1 MFIKCSEC
9 DKTLAINDLKYYT
22 ADKQHAFCDAYC
34 SNAWYDKTFKKL
46 DAKKD
51 QSNGNEWRRVNVNDR
66 TIN

>member
-1 MFIKCSEC
+1 MTYLENHRLLLSGSKKSIK
-9 DKTLAINDLKYYT
+9 INDLKYYT

-51 QSNGNEWRRVNVNDR
+51 QSNGNE
-66 TIN
+66 